1 MTEAPVNTVH
11 WNSKLEEYFA
21 QSGEKSHC
29 LSWIHKQSEALYS
42 ARTVWI
48 DLPVI
53 ILGTLN
59 GAVSVGSDTL
69 FGNTQYASVGVGV
82 VALLTAILSTITSYF
97 AWARR
102 AEGHRISSLN
112 YAKLYRFL
120 SIEMTLP
127 RTERMDPS
135 SLLKFVKTEID
146 RLAEVSPL
154 IPHKII
160 QLFKARFSD
169 PKYDSITKPEE
180 SNGLHAIEI
189 YKGPTPVP
197 SLDSPPAL
205 MIDHHE

>member
-1 MTEAPVNTVH
+1 MADAPLTTVH

-21 QSGEKSHC
+21 QTGEKAHC
-29 LSWIHKQSEALYS
+29 LSWIHKQAEALYS

-120 SIEMTLP
+120 SVEMSLP
-127 RTERMDPS
+127 RAERMDPT
-135 SLLKFVKTEID
+135 SLLKLVKTEID

-160 QLFKARFSD
+160 VLFRSRFSD
-169 PKYDSITKPEE
+169 PKYDAICKPEE
-180 SNGLHAIEI
+180 SNGLHAIEV
-189 YKGPTPVP
+189 YKGPTPP
-197 SLDSPPAL
+197 STPAAP
-205 MIDHHE
+205 IIETTE